1 MDQAVQGLCHQ
12 FEENL
17 YFYLDGELEQDEQE
31 LFHQHVLSC
40 AHCRQLEADA
50 REMEQ
55 ELKMGL
61 DSRPPADSWEKF
73 QARLASEE
81 SLDVDIQLP
90 ESPRTSRWVAFGAL
104 GLATAAGLVFILK
117 EKPASESLEI
127 AVAEVVQEERSLVAF
142 NPSEGSPEL
151 QMEEATTSSLKDE
164 VFQPRRSAQLQTE
177 KMGSF
182 ERNETALRMKIEATE
197 EDLQEKDLPELSEIV
212 VDAKALDRMI
222 TVASAFSI
230 DYLPVT
236 NQEYQRF
243 VDATGHKAP
252 FHWGGPSHSQVDPA
266 GLQPVTYISW
276 DDARSFCEWEGK
288 RLPSVSEWEY
298 AAQGN
303 TSRPYPWG
311 GEFSKKMANTRES
324 GLGLVN
330 VGSFSGNISPVG
342 VRDMLGNVR
351 EWTRDEPA
359 ADTILPTQRGR
370 LKIMKGASFTD
381 PASTASVLSQYTG
394 DREAILGNAGV
405 RCALSAKK

>member
-1 MDQAVQGLCHQ
+1 MDQAVQGLCHR

-31 LFHQHVLSC
+31 QFHQHVLSC
-40 AHCRQLEADA
+40 ASCRQLEAEA

-55 ELKMGL
+55 ELKLGL
-61 DSRPPADSWEKF
+61 DLRPPANSWEKF
-73 QARLASEE
+73 QSRLASEE

-90 ESPRTSRWVAFGAL
+90 ESPKTSRWMVLGTL
-104 GLATAAGLVFILK
+104 GLATAAGLLFTLK
-117 EKPASESLEI
+117 EKPAPVETVQVE
-127 AVAEVVQEERSLVAF
+127 VAREERSLVVF
-142 NPSEGSPEL
+142 NPSGGEQAKKPSQGI
-151 QMEEATTSSLKDE
+151 QEA
-164 VFQPRRSAQLQTE
+164 VFQPSRSASLQVE
-177 KMGSF
+177 KLGSF
-182 ERNETALRMKIEATE
+182 ERNESALQMKIEATE
-197 EDLQEKDLPELSEIV
+197 SDLQEEDLPELSEIV
-212 VDAKALDRMI
+212 VDAKALDRMV

-243 VDATGHKAP
+243 VDATGHKTP
-252 FHWGGPSHSQVDPA
+252 FHWGGPNHSQVDPE

-276 DDARSFCEWEGK
+276 EDARSFCEWEGK
-288 RLPSVSEWEY
+288 RLPSISEWEY
-298 AAQGN
+298 AARGN

-311 GEFSKKMANTRES
+311 GEFSKKLANTRES

-351 EWTRDEPA
+351 EWTMDEPA
-359 ADTILPTQRGR
+359 EDTILPTQRGR

-405 RCALSAKK
+405 RCALNAKK